1 MISVRKCMTIWG
13 VAFAAAGM
21 SLGVDVS
28 ARSLVKQGGGGDP
41 VTAAS
46 PSYCEANHEIGK
58 IVLTVSNH
66 AVFGDGYARG
76 AQDCFTGDL
85 LQSCEYPKLSRTRYL
100 FTAAF
105 WIGSVIG
112 RDTLVSTG
120 GDGWSTAANEFHPDV
135 APVGNMIYRSIIDP
149 SASTFEGAV
158 SEEDYV
164 SVYFDTCVRDCQG
177 LTVDEVDR
185 RPHRPLNVEITER
198 SFAWSYKYAESF
210 VLFDYAIRN
219 IGFNRLKRVYMGFY
233 VDADVHAQSNQ
244 NGFGDDICGFRQSLP
259 AFYSTSRCEWEDTIN
274 IAWIADNDGD
284 LNGNPPV
291 PNVTGMRIVRTPSDS
306 LAVSF
311 NWWVSNGAPALDFG
325 PRHRTDTRDLTTGG
339 QGTPTGDR
347 NKYSFLKNGEF
358 DYDQV
363 MTARISPD
371 DTLWK
376 YPTQALARPVAAG
389 YDTRYLLSFGPFD
402 IEPGQTLPLSF
413 AYVGGENFHYNLTNL
428 SNLPDNPTA
437 YYQNVSFTN
446 LGYNA
451 IWSSWIYDNPGYDT
465 DTDGFAGLNHICN
478 ATDDSTCC
486 WYDTLFDTI
495 SVDPLVINVVIDS
508 GYIYTVA
515 DTVWYQGDGVPDF
528 QGASPPPAPDVRV
541 YPTVGKVIV
550 RFNGLRSESTR
561 DVFSRVLDFEGYRVY
576 FARDDRRS
584 SYSLLASYDRKDF
597 SKYFWD
603 PNEGPTGEWV
613 LRDAPF
619 TLEDLKCKYAVGGC
633 ADSLFD
639 PLQYGRSNPYRLT
652 GFPDSLFFFVAQD
665 FNRSEFGVTTDI
677 RKIYPDQEYP
687 STLDKDSCLPTD
699 TTNEGFFK
707 YFEYEYELTD
717 LLPTVPYYI
726 NVTAFDFGSPI
737 SGLAS
742 LESPP
747 NVNAKVTYAL
757 ESADTVLAKNMKVFV
772 YPNPYRIEGEY
783 RRSGYEGR
791 GDTDRPDD
799 RVRVVHF
806 ANLPP
811 KCTIRIYTIDGDLVR
826 EIDHNIPISD
836 PLSNH
841 DYWDLITRNTQLAV
855 SGLYYWTVEGAD
867 GDVQIG
873 KLVLI
878 L

>member
-1 MISVRKCMTIWG
+1 MAIWG
-13 VAFAAAGM
+13 AAFIVAGM
-21 SLGVDVS
+21 SYGIDAS
-28 ARSLVKQGGGGDP
+28 ARALFKPELGGDNQS
-41 VTAAS
+41 AAS
-46 PSYCEANHEIGK
+46 PSYCQANHQIGK
-58 IVLTVSNH
+58 MVL
-66 AVFGDGYARG
+66 AVTNYGAFGDGYARG

-85 LQSCEYPKLSRTRYL
+85 LQSCEYPKGSRTRYL
-100 FTAAF
+100 YTGVF
-105 WIGSVIG
+105 WVGAVVG

-120 GDGWSTAANEFHPDV
+120 GDGWAQVAPGREFHPDV
-135 APVGNMIYRSIIDP
+135 TPVGNMIYRSIIDP
-149 SASTFEGAV
+149 DAGTFDGAV
-158 SEEDYV
+158 SEEDFI
-164 SVYFDTCVRDCQG
+164 SVYYDTCLLCQG
-177 LTVDEVDR
+177 VTLDEVDKR
-185 RPHRPLNVEITER
+185 SHRPLRLEITER
-198 SFAWSYKYAESF
+198 SYAWSYAYAESF

-219 IGFNRLKRVYMGFY
+219 IGVNRLKRVYMGIY
-233 VDADVHAQSNQ
+233 VDADVQAQNNP
-244 NGFGDDICGFRQSLP
+244 NGFSDDICGFRQSLP

-284 LNGNPPV
+284 LAGSPPI
-291 PNVTGMRIVRTPSDS
+291 PNVTGTRIIRTPSDS
-306 LAVSF
+306 LDVSF

-325 PRHRTDTRDLTTGG
+325 PRHRADIRDLGTGG
-339 QGTPTGDR
+339 QGTPSGDR
-347 NKYSFLKNGEF
+347 NKYAFLKNKEF

-363 MTARISPD
+363 YTAKIDPLSD
-371 DTLWK
+371 SLWK
-376 YPTQALARPVAAG
+376 TPNQILAGDIANG
-389 YDTRYLLSFGPFD
+389 FDTRYLLSFGPFD

-413 AYVGGENFHYNLTNL
+413 AYVGGEKFHYQPNNG
-428 SNLPDNPTA
+428 SNLPDAPTEF
-437 YYQNVSFTN
+437 YKNVDFSN

-465 DTDGFAGLNHICN
+465 DTDGFAGLFHICN
-478 ATDDSTCC
+478 ATNDSTCC
-486 WYDTLFDTI
+486 WYDTIYDTI
-495 SVDPLVINVVIDS
+495 SVNPLVIDSIDTS
-508 GYIYTVA
+508 GYIYAIA
-515 DTVWYQGDGVPDF
+515 DSVWYQGDGVPDF

-541 YPTVGKVIV
+541 YPTVGKVTV
-550 RFNGLRSESTR
+550 RFNGLRSETTR
-561 DVFSRVLDFEGYRVY
+561 DVFSRALDFEGYRVY

-603 PNEGPTGEWV
+603 PNEGTSGDWV

-619 TLEDLKCKYAVGGC
+619 SLETLKCLYAPGGC
-633 ADSLFD
+633 TDSLFD
-639 PLQYGRSNPYRLT
+639 PLFHGRHNPLPMT
-652 GFPDSLFFFVAQD
+652 GFPDSLFYFVAQD
-665 FNRSEFGVTTDI
+665 FNRWEFGVTTDI
-677 RKIYPDQEYP
+677 RRIFPDQAYP
-687 STLDKDSCLPTD
+687 ASIDKDSCLPTD

-707 YFEYEYELTD
+707 YFEYEYEITD

-726 NVTAFDFGSPI
+726 NVTAFDFGSPV

-757 ESADTVLAKNMKVFV
+757 ASNADTALAKDMKVFV

-783 RRSGYEGR
+783 RKNGYEGR

-826 EIDHNIPISD
+826 EFVHDIPVSD

-841 DYWDLITRNTQLAV
+841 DYWNLITRNTQLAV
-855 SGLYYWTVEGAD
+855 SGLYYWTVEGDD
-867 GDVQIG
+867 GNVQIG